1 MLGNYMMEGARL
13 PTIREL
19 VGALATRD
27 GVEGVVLLGRDGL
40 VIDGRT
46 APGMDMDHVAAHVP
60 ALVTAAD
67 ELSGRVGRGGLI
79 TAVLEYEKGMA
90 VVTTL
95 TTDALLVL
103 LVKPTTNLGALLLD
117 LRRHRSHIASIV

>member
-1 MLGNYMMEGARL
+1 MLGNTMDGARL

-19 VGALATRD
+19 VAALAKRD

-40 VIDGRT
+40 VIDGRA
-46 APGMDMDHVAAHVP
+46 APGADIEHLAAHVP
-60 ALVTAAD
+60 ALVGAAD
-67 ELSGRVGRGGLI
+67 ELSGRSARGGLA
-79 TAVLEYEKGMA
+79 TAVLEYDNGLA

-95 TTDALLVL
+95 SADALLLVL
-103 LVKPTTNLGALLLD
+103 VHPSANVGSLLFD

>member
-1 MLGNYMMEGARL
+1 M

-19 VGALATRD
+19 VGALAARD

-46 APGMDMDHVAAHVP
+46 APGMDIEHVAAHVP

-67 ELSGRVGRGGLI
+67 ELSGRTARGALI

-90 VVTTL
+90 IVTTL
-95 TTDALLVL
+95 TSDALLVL
-103 LVKPTTNLGALLLD
+103 LVKPNVNPGPLLLD

>member
-1 MLGNYMMEGARL
+1 M

-19 VGALATRD
+19 VAALAKRD

-46 APGMDMDHVAAHVP
+46 APGTDIDHLAAHVP
-60 ALVTAAD
+60 SLVSAAD
-67 ELSGRVGRGGLI
+67 DLSTRSARGTLA
-79 TAVLEYEKGMA
+79 TAVLEYDNGLA

-95 TTDALLVL
+95 SPDALLLVL
-103 LVKPTTNLGALLLD
+103 VHPSANVGSLLFD